1 MWIRANQA
9 FYIHVSCCTVIDK
22 FAWCFVRMKFLFQ
35 KWLQWAFQ
43 NALADNIITLH
54 KWNYSSFDGIES
66 GWQKE
71 APKWLNWQ
79 QANRRSQLMN
89 YFEFS
94 RNHVKT
100 RFSSKLVHGVFED
113 AFDAKL
119 MTINDGKGFAL
130 FFALQNFQNI
140 LFLTNNNQGPQK
152 TSAIATKRNYWKSFE
167 FAKSVFLLESGN
179 AILKASR
186 R

>member
-1 MWIRANQA
+1 MWNRANQA
-9 FYIHVSCCTVIDK
+9 FIFMFPVVPWFSVIYN
-22 FAWCFVRMKFLFQ
+22 FACCFVRMEFLFQ

-54 KWNYSSFDGIES
+54 KKNHSTLGGIES
-66 GWQKE
+66 GWQR
-71 APKWLNWQ
+71 LNWQ
-79 QANRRSQLMN
+79 QANRWSQLMN

-94 RNHVKT
+94 RNHLKT

-119 MTINDGKGFAL
+119 MTINDGKGFCT

>member
-1 MWIRANQA
+1 MWNRANQA
-9 FYIHVSCCTVIDK
+9 FIFMFPVVPWFSVIYN
-22 FAWCFVRMKFLFQ
+22 FAWCFVRMEFLFQ

-54 KWNYSSFDGIES
+54 KKNHSTLGGIES
-66 GWQKE
+66 GWQR
-71 APKWLNWQ
+71 LNWQ
-79 QANRRSQLMN
+79 QANRWSQLMN

-94 RNHVKT
+94 RNHLKT

-130 FFALQNFQNI
+130 FLLFRTFKTFYFWQTIIRVLRRPVQLRPRGTTGNPLSLQS
-140 LFLTNNNQGPQK
+140 LFFC
-152 TSAIATKRNYWKSFE
+152 WKVEMPFW
-167 FAKSVFLLESGN
+167 
-179 AILKASR
+179 R
-186 R
+186 RADGK